1 VTDLADSGLASRE
14 MPPTRPELKEDAVFR
29 KPARFDAIRM
39 GLAAALV
46 VAICAGTI
54 GGAQAADPRGDLFAR
69 FEKEVK
75 GRKVAWV
82 PVWMGVLESEWTR
95 VMKAHFDDYG
105 IDFIVRD
112 PNFKSDVQLQAVS
125 ALINEKPDILI
136 VQNPTTTLLARE
148 LKRAMESGIKVIQ
161 VNMASNQLTD
171 AYVGADVPK
180 LGRMLAQQ
188 AVAACGGGKGSGKIA
203 ILQGEATAA
212 YSLDM
217 TKAATAVLE
226 AAPGM
231 KIVSS
236 QPANWDANKA
246 SEIITNVLQQNPDLC
261 PQTAGAAQVVKNAGK
276 LGQVKIFV
284 ASDGQPADCDMVDQ
298 GLYTK
303 NLSYRADTQ
312 GEAIVNAVLT
322 LLQDSRPAGST
333 QYAYY
338 TTNYWVGG
346 PEDRRYCFAVPK
358 S

>member
-1 VTDLADSGLASRE
+1 
-14 MPPTRPELKEDAVFR
+14 MFR
-29 KPARFDAIRM
+29 TNSFFDAIRV
-39 GLAAALV
+39 GLLTAAIGV
-46 VAICAGTI
+46 VGAGAIGHAD
-54 GGAQAADPRGDLFAR
+54 AADSRSELFDK
-69 FEKEVK
+69 FEKTVK
-75 GRKVAWV
+75 GKKVAWV

-105 IDFIVRD
+105 IELIVRD

-125 ALINEKPDILI
+125 TLINEKPDILV

-148 LKRAMESGIKVIQ
+148 IKRAMDSGIKVIQ
-161 VNMASNQLTD
+161 VNMTSNQLTD

-180 LGRMLAQQ
+180 IGRMLAQE
-188 AVAACGGGKGSGKIA
+188 AIAACGAGKGSGKVA

-217 TKAATAVLE
+217 TKAATGVLQSNSS
-226 AAPGM
+226 M

-236 QPANWDANKA
+236 QPTNWDANKG

-261 PQTAGAAQVVKNAGK
+261 GIISVWGPQTAGAAQVVKNAGK
-276 LGQVKIFV
+276 QGQVKIFV
-284 ASDGQPADCDMVDQ
+284 ASDGQPADCDLVEQ

-312 GEAIVNAVLT
+312 GEAIVNTVLT
-322 LLQDSRPAGST
+322 LLEDSRPAGTT

-338 TTNYWVGG
+338 TTNYWVTG
-346 PEDRRYCFAVPK
+346 PEDRQYCFVAPK
-358 S
+358 K

>member
-1 VTDLADSGLASRE
+1 MFRNHRHL
-14 MPPTRPELKEDAVFR
+14 DAFR
-29 KPARFDAIRM
+29 T
-39 GLAAALV
+39 GLV
-46 VAICAGTI
+46 VIALGALCAGTI
-54 GGAQAADPRGDLFAR
+54 ASAEAADPRAELFAK
-69 FEKEVK
+69 FEKAVK
-75 GRKVAWV
+75 GKKVAWV

-105 IDFIVRD
+105 IELVTRD

-125 ALINEKPDILI
+125 TLINEKPDILI

-148 LKRAMESGIKVIQ
+148 LKRAMDSGIKVIQ

-180 LGRMLAQQ
+180 IGRMLAQQ
-188 AVAACGGGKGSGKIA
+188 TIAACGSGKGSGKVA

-217 TKAATAVLE
+217 TRAATEVLQKNSSI
-226 AAPGM
+226 

-236 QPANWDANKA
+236 QPTDWDANKA
-246 SEIITNVLQQNPDLC
+246 SQIITNVLDRNPDLC
-261 PQTAGAAQVVKNAGK
+261 GIISVWGPQTAGAARVVKNAGK
-276 LGQVKIFV
+276 QGQVKIFV
-284 ASDGQPADCDMVDQ
+284 ASDGQPADCDMIDQ

-322 LLQDSRPAGST
+322 LLQDNRPAGAVH
-333 QYAYY
+333 YAYY
-338 TTNYWVGG
+338 TTNYWVSG
-346 PEDRRYCFAVPK
+346 PQDRQYCFVVPK

>member
-1 VTDLADSGLASRE
+1 MEETVVCKNNRLDAFRSGLICVA
-14 MPPTRPELKEDAVFR
+14 TLAVC
-29 KPARFDAIRM
+29 
-39 GLAAALV
+39 AAMLTTAY
-46 VAICAGTI
+46 
-54 GGAQAADPRGDLFAR
+54 AADPRADLFNK
-69 FEKEVK
+69 FEKAVK
-75 GRKVAWV
+75 GKKVAWV

-105 IDFIVRD
+105 IELVVRD

-125 ALINEKPDILI
+125 TLINEKPDILV

-148 LKRAMESGIKVIQ
+148 LKRAMDSGLKVVQ

-180 LGRMLAQQ
+180 IGRMLAHEAI
-188 AVAACGGGKGSGKIA
+188 AVCGDSKGSGKVA

-217 TKAATAVLE
+217 TKAATDVLQ
-226 AAPGM
+226 ANSSM

-236 QPANWDANKA
+236 QPTNWDANKA
-246 SEIITNVLQQNPDLC
+246 SEVVTNVLQQNPDLC
-261 PQTAGAAQVVKNAGK
+261 GIISVWGPQTAGAAQVVKNAGK

-284 ASDGQPADCDMVDQ
+284 ASDGQPADCDMLEQ

-322 LLQDSRPAGST
+322 LLEDNRPAGSA

-338 TTNYWVGG
+338 TTNYWVSG
-346 PEDRRYCFAVPK
+346 PEDRHYCFVVPK
-358 S
+358 K

>member
-1 VTDLADSGLASRE
+1 MFLSNRRFKGFRAGLI
-14 MPPTRPELKEDAVFR
+14 AV
-29 KPARFDAIRM
+29 A
-39 GLAAALV
+39 AAALG
-46 VAICAGTI
+46 ASMI
-54 GGAQAADPRGDLFAR
+54 GQAHAADPRTELFNK
-69 FEKEVK
+69 FEKAVK
-75 GRKVAWV
+75 GKKVAWV
-82 PVWMGVLESEWTR
+82 PVWLGVLESEWTR

-105 IDFIVRD
+105 IELVVRD

-125 ALINEKPDILI
+125 TLINEKPDILI

-148 LKRAMESGIKVIQ
+148 LKRAMDSGIKVIQ

-180 LGRMLAQQ
+180 IGRMLAQE
-188 AVAACGGGKGSGKIA
+188 AIAACGDGKGSGKVA

-217 TKAATAVLE
+217 TKAATAVLQ
-226 AAPGM
+226 ANASM

-236 QPANWDANKA
+236 QPTNWDANKG

-261 PQTAGAAQVVKNAGK
+261 AIISVWGPQTAGAAQVVKNAGK
-276 LGQVKIFV
+276 QGQVKIFV
-284 ASDGQPADCDMVDQ
+284 ASDGQPADCDMVEQ

-322 LLQDSRPAGST
+322 LLEDNRPAGTT

-338 TTNYWVGG
+338 TTNYWVSG
-346 PEDRRYCFAVPK
+346 PEDRHYCFVVPK
-358 S
+358 K

>member
-1 VTDLADSGLASRE
+1 
-14 MPPTRPELKEDAVFR
+14 MFR
-29 KPARFDAIRM
+29 KHRHLDAFRT
-39 GLAAALV
+39 GLVAVALAAL
-46 VAICAGTI
+46 CAGTI
-54 GGAQAADPRGDLFAR
+54 ASAQAADPRADLFAK
-69 FEKEVK
+69 FEKSVK
-75 GRKVAWV
+75 GKKVAWV

-105 IDFIVRD
+105 IELVTRD

-125 ALINEKPDILI
+125 TLINEKPDILI

-148 LKRAMESGIKVIQ
+148 LKRAMQAGIKVIQ

-180 LGRMLAQQ
+180 LGRMLAQE
-188 AVAACGGGKGSGKIA
+188 AVAACGNGKGSGKIA

-217 TKAATAVLE
+217 TKAATAVLQKNSSI
-226 AAPGM
+226 

-236 QPANWDANKA
+236 QPTNWDANKA

-261 PQTAGAAQVVKNAGK
+261 GIISVWGPQTAGAAQVVKNAGK
-276 LGQVKIFV
+276 QGQVKIFV
-284 ASDGQPADCDMVDQ
+284 ASDGQPADCDMVEQ

-322 LLQDSRPAGST
+322 LLQDSRPAGTT

-338 TTNYWVGG
+338 TTNYWVTG
-346 PEDRRYCFAVPK
+346 PQDRHYCFVVPK
-358 S
+358 G

>member
-1 VTDLADSGLASRE
+1 MIQKKTWLAGLRSGLVLTVLGA
-14 MPPTRPELKEDAVFR
+14 LNV
-29 KPARFDAIRM
+29 I
-39 GLAAALV
+39 GLA
-46 VAICAGTI
+46 TSH
-54 GGAQAADPRGDLFAR
+54 AADPRAELFSK
-69 FEKEVK
+69 FEKAVK
-75 GRKVAWV
+75 GKKVAWV

-105 IDFIVRD
+105 INLVVRD

-125 ALINEKPDILI
+125 TLINEKPDILV
-136 VQNPTTTLLARE
+136 VQNPTATLLARE
-148 LKRAMESGIKVIQ
+148 LKRAMESGIKVVQ

-180 LGRMLAQQ
+180 IGRMLAQE
-188 AVAACGGGKGSGKIA
+188 AAAACGSGKGSGKVA

-217 TKAATAVLE
+217 TNAATKVLQSD
-226 AAPGM
+226 PSI

-236 QPANWDANKA
+236 QPTNWDANKA

-261 PQTAGAAQVVKNAGK
+261 GIISVWGPQTAGAAQVIKNAGK
-276 LGQVKIFV
+276 QGQVKIFV

-322 LLQDSRPAGST
+322 LLQDSRPAGTT

-338 TTNYWVGG
+338 TTNYWVTG
-346 PEDRRYCFAVPK
+346 PEDRNYCFVVPK

>member
-1 VTDLADSGLASRE
+1 MSRSE
-14 MPPTRPELKEDAVFR
+14 NCR
-29 KPARFDAIRM
+29 KLIRI
-39 GLAAALV
+39 GFAAAAVMTLAV
-46 VAICAGTI
+46 PLAGK
-54 GGAQAADPRGDLFAR
+54 ANAADPRAQLFDK
-69 FEKEVK
+69 FETAVK
-75 GRKVAWV
+75 GKKVAWV

-105 IDFIVRD
+105 IEFVSRD

-125 ALINEKPDILI
+125 TLINEKPDVLI

-148 LKRAMESGIKVIQ
+148 LKRAMESGIKVVQ

-180 LGRMLAQQ
+180 LGRMLA
-188 AVAACGGGKGSGKIA
+188 AEVIAACGGGKGSGEVA

-226 AAPGM
+226 ADPSI

-236 QPANWDANKA
+236 QPTNWDANKA
-246 SEIITNVLQQNPDLC
+246 AEVTTNVLQQNPDLC
-261 PQTAGAAQVVKNAGK
+261 AIFSVWGPQTAGAAQVVKNAGK
-276 LGQVKIFV
+276 QDQVKIFV
-284 ASDGQPADCDMVDQ
+284 ASDGQPADCDMIDQ

-322 LLQDSRPAGST
+322 LLQDDRPAGTT

-338 TTNYWVGG
+338 TTNYWVSGKD
-346 PEDRRYCFAVPK
+346 DRQYCFVVPK
-358 S
+358 E